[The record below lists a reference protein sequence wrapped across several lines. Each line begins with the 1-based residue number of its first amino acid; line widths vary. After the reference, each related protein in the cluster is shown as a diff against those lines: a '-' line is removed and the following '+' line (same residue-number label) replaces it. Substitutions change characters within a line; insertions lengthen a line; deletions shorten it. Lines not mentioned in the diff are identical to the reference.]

1 MASKRDYDR
10 NRGGDV
16 PHSED
21 GYRSKDG
28 YSPPVQFIDNSTIFV
43 NESGLAFSDIS
54 SEAFRVYEFSNGKE
68 VRIDEPLRLNV
79 SPSGG
84 HRLFDASGTS
94 HYIPKGWVHLRWKVK
109 TGAPN
114 FVK

>member
-10 NRGGDV
+10 NRD
-16 PHSED
+16 SDD
-21 GYRSKDG
+21 GYRYRDG
-28 YSPPVQFIDNSTIFV
+28 YGPPVQFIDDSNVFK
-43 NESGLAFSDIS
+43 NESGLEFTDIS
-54 SEAFRVYEFSNGKE
+54 SESFRVYEFSNGKE

-79 SPSGG
+79 SSSGG

-94 HYIPKGWVHLRWKVK
+94 HYVPKGWIHLRWKVK
-109 TGAPN
+109 PGCPN

>member
-1 MASKRDYDR
+1 MIDSGVIDTSAYKKSTTSSK
-10 NRGGDV
+10 
-16 PHSED
+16 SD
-21 GYRSKDG
+21 GYASKDG
-28 YSPPVQFIDNSTIFV
+28 YFL
-43 NESGLAFSDIS
+43 NESGLTFTDIS

-84 HRLFDASGTS
+84 HRLFDSSGTS
-94 HYIPKGWVHLRWKVK
+94 HYIPKGWVHLKWKVK
-109 TGAPN
+109 PGSPN

>member
-1 MASKRDYDR
+1 MS
-10 NRGGDV
+10 
-16 PHSED
+16 D
-21 GYRSKDG
+21 GYKNDG
-28 YSPPVQFIDNSTIFV
+28 YKPKLDINSATEYKFPEPEFK
-43 NESGLAFSDIS
+43 NESGLTFSDIS

-68 VRIDEPLRLNV
+68 IRIDEPLRLNV

-94 HYIPKGWVHLRWKVK
+94 HYIPKGWIHLKWKVK
-109 TGAPN
+109 LGQPN